1 MDERRKYLF
10 GFFAI
15 CIAFALSLQITI
27 LAMVFAHIQWLS
39 KALPFEVIVAFVLL
53 FWWIRRFRGRFKLN
67 QRQLTKAARSA
78 RNLGILYIAA
88 PVLAYITQGSM
99 LFSLPHGLGFW
110 LPIIPLG
117 LAVHYLRLSAR
128 LQEQFNSQKVSPN

>member
-27 LAMVFAHIQWLS
+27 LAMTFAHIQWLS

-53 FWWIRRFRGRFKLN
+53 FWWIRRFRGRFNLN

-78 RNLGILYIAA
+78 RNLGILYIGA
-88 PVLAYITQGSM
+88 PVLAYLTQGST
-99 LFSLPHGLGFW
+99 LISLPYGMGFW
-110 LPIIPLG
+110 LPFIPLG

-128 LQEQFNSQKVSPN
+128 LQEQSNSPNVLHS